1 MSGVEAER
9 STEVAVVTG
18 ATSGLG
24 REIALELAGQ
34 RFRVVVVG
42 RGADR
47 AAATAHEVATATGNP
62 KVDSV
67 GVDDLGRMSDV
78 RRLASALAAN
88 YPRISVL
95 VNNAGAVFRRREVTP
110 EGVERT
116 FALNVLAPLLLTE
129 LLLEP
134 LKAGAPSRVV
144 NISSSAHYRQQ
155 VPFDDLQ
162 FTTGY
167 SGFTVYGASKL
178 ELLLLTRELG
188 RRWAGTGVTVNAVH
202 PGFVASGFGQNN
214 GGGFGFTIRVL
225 SKLFGR
231 SLRRGA
237 ETPVMVA
244 SDPALSSVT
253 GAYFSDRR
261 VRPGDPASQDLASA
275 RRLYDACE
283 AILHLPSGAA

>member
-1 MSGVEAER
+1 MPGVDGER
-9 STEVAVVTG
+9 VAEVAVVTG

-24 REIALELAGQ
+24 REIALELAQ
-34 RFRVVVVG
+34 KRFRVVVVG
-42 RGADR
+42 RGSDR
-47 AAATAHEVATATGNP
+47 AAAAAREITAATANP
-62 KVDSV
+62 NIDPI
-67 GVDDLGRMSDV
+67 GVEDLARMSDV
-78 RRLASALAAN
+78 RRLATTLVAR

-95 VNNAGAVFRRREVTP
+95 VNNAGGVFRRREVTT
-110 EGVERT
+110 EGLERT

-129 LLLEP
+129 LLAEP

-144 NISSSAHYRQQ
+144 NLSSAAHYRQQ
-155 VPFDDLQ
+155 VPFENLQ
-162 FTTGY
+162 FTSGY
-167 SGFTVYGASKL
+167 SGFTVYGTSKL

-214 GGGFGFTIRVL
+214 GGGYGFTIRVL

-231 SLRRGA
+231 SIRRGA
-237 ETPVMVA
+237 ETPVLVA
-244 SDPALSSVT
+244 TDPSLSSVT

-275 RRLYDACE
+275 HRLYDACE
-283 AILHLPSGAA
+283 AILHPASAAG